1 MNNKKISQDKFM
13 LLYYE
18 NKEYLIPV
26 VAIAISLVLFFV
38 FLFPQILSFPGRK
51 QAIDV
56 ENEVLRKVQETERI
70 VLSQNSSNLDDK
82 IKIVSNALP
91 PGKNFEQILNGIST
105 AAALSG
111 TQIENYRFENLQN
124 ETAEITKYSVLEFKV
139 SIIGDAR
146 EAIGFIKE
154 LYKTYPVSDV
164 TSISSQENITVL
176 TVKFFYKPF
185 PSAGGEDRTS
195 IKELTAQQVQ
205 ALSEATKWN
214 NGSIG
219 SAIDIDIE
227 ASSSGEVRTSPF

>member
-1 MNNKKISQDKFM
+1 MNQKFSQEKLM
-13 LLYYE
+13 LYYYE

-26 VAIAISLVLFFV
+26 IAITVSLFLFFV
-38 FLFPQILSFPGRK
+38 FLLPQILSFPSRK

-56 ENEVLRKVQETERI
+56 ENEVLKKVQETEKI
-70 VLSQNSSNLDDK
+70 VLSQNTEDLDSK

-111 TQIENYRFENLQN
+111 TQIENYQFQNLENELSSDS
-124 ETAEITKYSVLEFKV
+124 KYPKLEFSV

-164 TSISSQENITVL
+164 TEISSQDGITTITVN
-176 TVKFFYKPF
+176 FFYKPF
-185 PSAGGEDRTS
+185 PAVGGEDRTAL
-195 IKELTAQQVQ
+195 KNLTIEQ
-205 ALSEATKWN
+205 AKVLSDVSSWN
-214 NGSIG
+214 NSELGST
-219 SAIDIDIE
+219 IDIDLE
-227 ASSSGEVRTSPF
+227 ASSSAEIRTSPF